1 MNLDDIDMDLR
12 PFKLDIDELVDEFN
26 EGNHTTLADM
36 KKMWMAKKFSY
47 IYEAKPISN
56 EAIFMQSLYS
66 YSISHMVSTGA
77 LSTRLG
83 GFYCLYCLYET
94 QPYKPAFKIYLSL
107 CELKRLKILVI
118 DAKKIG
124 IAIVPAL
131 VKKMLDKNMFLFGF
145 VDRVDGYESQRV
157 DEIMK
162 LENKRIQIAYE
173 KLLGNTL
180 IEDYLHMDL
189 GMELELSTLKKM
201 SKEYAEAKELAIS
214 EAMGPVDMEDV
225 KHITEDK
232 KLVGDMVD
240 DIVKDWDAQ
249 KETFCKQTGIS
260 SRNDAVAVDDFD
272 ELEHL
277 LNE

>member
-66 YSISHMVSTGA
+66 YSISHMVSTGS